1 MKITIEPS
9 ADQTDEE
16 YPYPKVSL
24 EVPGDELNINDVGDL
39 VRAALLA
46 WGFGETSVDKLITIR

>member
-9 ADQTDEE
+9 ADQTGEE
-16 YPYPKVSL
+16 FPYPKVTL
-24 EVPGDELNINDVGDL
+24 EVPNDELNINEAGDL

-46 WGFGETSVDKLITIR
+46 WGFGEISVDELITIR